1 MKKQTVLSLIVAI
14 ATTMTVSA
22 QTIALHSTAGVQ
34 IFKGN
39 VALASAYT
47 AAASG
52 DTLYLSGGTFTP
64 PATFDKKLMILGAGH
79 YADSAQTTGKT
90 FINGN
95 VSLGENSDLSYFEGI
110 EFNGNLSTPY
120 NASVNSFT
128 LKRCRVVGNFAFEG
142 DLNTTPSTN
151 IALIGNVF
159 MGSVSSVNMTG
170 SMIANNIFCNTL
182 HNTNG
187 NVIVN
192 NDFLN
197 GVYINYQYYVF
208 SGNNNTFNN
217 NIFVYATNNAL
228 ASSGSAGNIYNNNL
242 FVSATPNYGTTPS
255 YVGNYVNIA
264 QTAIFVNQT
273 GNAFDYGHDYHLQ
286 DPVTYLGNDA
296 TQVGI
301 YGGSFSYKEGAVPMN
316 PHIQVKNI
324 SPVTDAN
331 SELQIQI
338 QVKAQND

>member
-1 MKKQTVLSLIVAI
+1 MKKQTVLALIVAI

-22 QTIALHSTAGVQ
+22 QTIALHSTTGVQ

-39 VALASAYT
+39 TALALAYT

-95 VSLGENSDLSYFEGI
+95 VSLSENSDQSYFEGI
-110 EFNGNLSTPY
+110 EFNGNFSTP
-120 NASVNSFT
+120 NNVSVNSFT
-128 LKRCRVVGNFAFEG
+128 LKRCRVVGNFTFEG
-142 DLNTTPSTN
+142 DLNTNPCTN
-151 IALIGNVF
+151 VALIGNVF
-159 MGSVSSVNMTG
+159 MGSVNSANMTG
-170 SMIANNIFCNTL
+170 SMIANNIFSNAL

-187 NVIVN
+187 NLIIN

-197 GVYINYQYYVF
+197 GIYSSYQYYVF
-208 SGNNNTFNN
+208 SGNNNTLNN
-217 NIFVYATNNAL
+217 NIFVYASGL
-228 ASSGSAGNIYNNNL
+228 AYSASAGNVYNNNL
-242 FVSATPNYGTTPS
+242 FVSATPGYGTTPS

-273 GNAFDYGHDYHLQ
+273 GNVFDYGHDYHLQ
-286 DPVTYLGNDA
+286 DPVTYIGNDA

-301 YGGSFSYKEGAVPMN
+301 YGGSFPYKEGAVPMN

-324 SPVTDAN
+324 APTTDAN